1 MIRTIEGVRIDHAIV
16 HVVKHAERPVPML
29 SGVELELGKEPQL
42 REYFA
47 NEVEYAL
54 SASAAGGAHFLEE
67 SQAAIHCRN
76 ILANRGELV
85 AASQRLAELLVGAI
99 GSDQRISPGR
109 IANLAICLFSAEK
122 PADRTFLA
130 LIKIDPSPMLRQRI
144 RRQVGKEV
152 SVSFEV
158 VPDVMPTDRD
168 KLQKAALVGEGA
180 TELELLLLD
189 RQTPKVAANYFAQTF
204 LQAELLLDPRER
216 TSRLHIGLLNAHN
229 QLTAPAGPGEPH
241 LTPDQSEVFRRSVEV
256 ALRGK
261 RINLDTWVPN
271 LPLPPQAK
279 AVINR
284 ALEARIG
291 PDRRFALDPAFAERL
306 VRKIRLRGDYEVLI
320 EMEAQ
325 HEKDVIKNVTELP
338 GGKTR
343 LVLEVPHLRWVK

>member
-1 MIRTIEGVRIDHAIV
+1 MIRNIEGVRIDHAIV
-16 HVVKHAERPVPML
+16 HVVKHAERPVPIL
-29 SGVELELGKEPQL
+29 SGVELDLEKEPQL

-54 SASAAGGAHFLEE
+54 SASAAGGAHFLPE
-67 SQAAIHCRN
+67 SQAAIHCRE
-76 ILANRGELV
+76 ILADRHELV
-85 AASQRLAELLVGAI
+85 AASQRLAQLLVGAI

-109 IANLAICLFSAEK
+109 IANLAICFVSAEK
-122 PADRTFLA
+122 PVDRTFLA

-144 RRQVGKEV
+144 RQVGEKV
-152 SVSFEV
+152 AVSFEV

-189 RQTPKVAANYFAQTF
+189 RQTPRVAANYFAQTF
-204 LQAELLLDPRER
+204 LQAELLLDARER

-229 QLTAPAGPGEPH
+229 RLTAPARPGEPH
-241 LTPDQSEVFRRSVEV
+241 LTPDQSEIFRRSVEV

-261 RINLDTWVPN
+261 EIDLDTWVPN
-271 LPLPPQAK
+271 LPLPPQTRAL
-279 AVINR
+279 INR
-284 ALEARIG
+284 EMEARIG

-306 VRKIRLRGDYEVLI
+306 VKKTRLRGDYGLLI

-325 HEKDVIKNVTELP
+325 HEKDVITAMTELP